1 MSHGIYIFSVYIHI
15 VSASL
20 WLGGMLFLI
29 LAFIPGIKN
38 HPDKINIIGKVSLK
52 YSKVGM
58 VVLALLLITGI
69 YQLEYRGMQWTLDFF
84 TSSSFGRIAGLKILV
99 FILITLVSLVHD
111 HYIGNRAIEAWKSQ
125 PEHPETLK
133 IRKLSRLM
141 GRLGFL
147 LALLAA
153 YLGVLLVRGW

>member
-1 MSHGIYIFSVYIHI
+1 MSHGIYILSVYIHI

-69 YQLEYRGMQWTLDFF
+69 YQLEYRGIQWTVDYF

-99 FILITLVSLVHD
+99 FILITFVSLIHD

-133 IRKLSRLM
+133 IRKLSRHM
-141 GRLGFL
+141 GRFGFL

>member
-1 MSHGIYIFSVYIHI
+1 
-15 VSASL
+15 L

-69 YQLEYRGMQWTLDFF
+69 YQLEYRGMEWTMDYF

-99 FILITLVSLVHD
+99 FIFITFVSLVHD
-111 HYIGNRAIEAWKSQ
+111 HYIGNRAIEVWKNQ

-133 IRKLSRLM
+133 IRRLSRLM

>member
-1 MSHGIYIFSVYIHI
+1 MSHGIYILSIYIHI

-38 HPDKINIIGKVSLK
+38 HPDKINIIANVSLK

-69 YQLEYRGMQWTLDFF
+69 YQLEYRGMQWTMDYF

-99 FILITLVSLVHD
+99 FILITFISLVHD
-111 HYIGNRAIEAWKSQ
+111 HYIGNRAIEAWKNQ
-125 PEHPETLK
+125 PEHPKTLR

-153 YLGVLLVRGW
+153 YLGVVLVRGW